1 MTLAVHMCHHVQAM
15 FILVLHGPWLE
26 SMHHH
31 VILQPASGGKRTQQA
46 WCVQVKMVTSD
57 DEQTTD
63 IIAEG
68 DKEEIE
74 RMRQEL
80 ALWEK
85 GKIYVKGILEN

>member
-1 MTLAVHMCHHVQAM
+1 
-15 FILVLHGPWLE
+15 
-26 SMHHH
+26 
-31 VILQPASGGKRTQQA
+31 
-46 WCVQVKMVTSD
+46 MVTSD
-57 DEQTTD
+57 DEKTTD

>member
-1 MTLAVHMCHHVQAM
+1 M
-15 FILVLHGPWLE
+15 FILVTHGPRLN

-31 VILQPASGGKRTQQA
+31 YLVPITSPFTQHA
-46 WCVQVKMVTSD
+46 WYTQVKMVTSD
-57 DEQTTD
+57 EEQTTD

-85 GKIYVKGILEN
+85 GKIYV